1 MDGAV
6 RMIPFIIFVCGGGGL
21 RGKER
26 FISSLSL
33 SLTNKHTPQKQDDTP
48 QPRTGG
54 MDNEEEDPL
63 SLPPHGTEIFLGGLP
78 RSCTEDQL
86 REFASKAG
94 DLHSIRLSKDPAS
107 SAQNKGY
114 GFVVYKDRESAVQAL
129 QTLNGTEL
137 AEFSGYRVRAAPSQA
152 NNRLWIGNIPLSIDK
167 DGLRQALEGQL
178 NGELK
183 GLQDVDVLKSK
194 ENPEQNRGYAFL
206 EFYNAACALQARKRL
221 SQPDVKVQDRSIQV
235 ELADPAHGG
244 AKNVYVGNLPPDTTE
259 ETLKAAFEKYGAI
272 ERTFIPRARDS
283 GLGGQD
289 LGQSQSHSQPRA
301 NFGFVHFLERTSAV
315 KAVEDEEKPEVNGVK
330 VTVKY
335 GKSDGGHG
343 HGGGQPRRG
352 GFHSQSYQDSH
363 HRYGM
368 PGMMVPMV
376 PVQLPNGQMG
386 YMLQPNAGGMVDDSS
401 WGRGGGRR
409 GGGGGYRGR
418 GRGRGGGYG
427 HGYGQH
433 RYQPY

>member
-1 MDGAV
+1 MS
-6 RMIPFIIFVCGGGGL
+6 I
-21 RGKER
+21 
-26 FISSLSL
+26 
-33 SLTNKHTPQKQDDTP
+33 PQKQDDTP
-48 QPRTGG
+48 HPRTGG
-54 MDNEEEDPL
+54 VGNEEEDPL

-114 GFVVYKDRESAVQAL
+114 GFVMYKDRESAVQAL

-137 AEFSGYRVRAAPSQA
+137 ADFSGYRVRAAPSQA

-167 DGLRQALEGQL
+167 DGLRQALEVQL

-183 GLQDVDVLKSK
+183 GLQDVDVLRSK

-206 EFYNAACALQARKRL
+206 EFYNSSCALHAKKRL
-221 SQPDVKVQDRSIQV
+221 SQPDVKVQDRSVQV

-244 AKNVYVGNLPPDTTE
+244 AKNVYVGNLPSDTTE
-259 ETLKAAFEKYGAI
+259 ETLKSAFEKYGAI

-289 LGQSQSHSQPRA
+289 LGQGQSQPRA
-301 NFGFVHFLERTSAV
+301 NFGFVHFLERASAV
-315 KAVEDEEKPEVNGVK
+315 KAVEDEEKPEINGVK

-335 GKSDGGHG
+335 GKPDAGQ
-343 HGGGQPRRG
+343 GGQPRRG
-352 GFHSQSYQDSH
+352 GFHSQSYLDNSH

-386 YMLQPNAGGMVDDSS
+386 YMLQPTAGGMVDDGPPYGGSS

-409 GGGGGYRGR
+409 GGGGYRGR
-418 GRGRGGGYG
+418 GRGRGYGHGHGYGYG
-427 HGYGQH
+427 HGQH